1 MAQPLE
7 RRKVDEIGDCR
18 AQRRE
23 SGERI
28 ERQQAQRVS
37 GGQAGHSPE
46 LTNGVCQ

>member
-1 MAQPLE
+1 MAQSLE
-7 RRKVDEIGDCR
+7 RRKVDEIGHWR

-28 ERQQAQRVS
+28 DRQQAQRVG
-37 GGQAGHSPE
+37 GGQVGHSPE